1 MEPSVGTIVDKTRE
15 RVMASSKNIHRQSQI
30 IMLNVAY
37 LELVTYRDC
46 GCLHEAPFKV
56 RTIEFAASLHGQ

>member
-30 IMLNVAY
+30 INVAY
-37 LELVTYRDC
+37 LEYRDC